1 MKDATCTEKGYSGD
15 TYCKVCGEKVETG
28 QDINALG
35 HDMTKTVSAE
45 VKATCTE
52 AGKEAVKGC
61 SRCDYTEG
69 GEKINALGHDYAS
82 EFTVDK
88 EATCAEAGS
97 KSKHCSRCDEVT
109 EVTPIDKLTTH
120 NYVNGV
126 CSVCDDIFKTTVDG
140 VTYQVMTETGA
151 DGKPV
156 GKLVTLSGNEI
167 PQLAVA
173 VIGTGDDFAV
183 SDGKVTVPSEIT
195 GSGSEQTFVVTK
207 IAEDAFSGV
216 SVTEIVVPA
225 TVTEVGTGAFGT
237 ASTITFKGNTA
248 PSGIAGAITETV
260 TTVNVPEGAA
270 DSYREE
276 LDENANIVEVHTH
289 TYADTWTYDE
299 THHWHA
305 STCGHKTEVSDKAEH
320 TFGDWVTVT
329 EATEDAEG
337 VKERSCSCGY
347 KETAKIDKLAHT
359 IHVKDKGT
367 RVEPTCEKKGS
378 ITYKCT
384 KCGEVMEVEELDATG
399 HKWDAGKVTKEATE
413 TAEGVKTYTCSVCG
427 KTKTEA
433 IPKKETVAPQPG
445 TGTDTPKP
453 ATDDTAAPQKGD
465 AVKDD
470 KTSVKVE
477 VTDVK
482 KKEVEYKE
490 PDGKK
495 AKTVS
500 IPATVKI
507 NGVTYKVTK
516 IADNA
521 FKNNKT
527 VTKVTVGSNIKTIG
541 KNAFY
546 KCTKLKTV
554 KIGKNVTTIGSN
566 AFKGCKKLKTIKITS
581 TKLSSKTVAKNA
593 FKGLTKAT
601 TIKVP
606 KKKLSAYKK
615 LFKQKGLSSKVKV
628 KGY

>member
-1 MKDATCTEKGYSGD
+1 MLK
-15 TYCKVCGEKVETG
+15 
-28 QDINALG
+28 
-35 HDMTKTVSAE
+35 
-45 VKATCTE
+45 
-52 AGKEAVKGC
+52 
-61 SRCDYTEG
+61 
-69 GEKINALGHDYAS
+69 
-82 EFTVDK
+82 
-88 EATCAEAGS
+88 
-97 KSKHCSRCDEVT
+97 VT
-109 EVTPIDKLTTH
+109 EVTPVPKTEHTWDAGEVTKEATCVEKGVLTYTCEVCHETKTADIAINPNNHTGETEVVGAKDATCKEAGFTGDTKCKACGEILIPGTVIDKLTTH
-120 NYVNGV
+120 SYVNGV

-156 GKLVTLSGNEI
+156 GKLVTVSGNDV
-167 PQLAVA
+167 PQVAVA

-207 IAEDAFSGV
+207 LSENAFNGA
-216 SVTEIVVPA
+216 SVTEVVVPA

-305 STCGHKTEVSDKAEH
+305 STCGHETEVSDKAEH
-320 TFGDWVTVT
+320 TFGEWVTVT
-329 EATEDAEG
+329 EATKDAEG

-433 IPKKETVAPQPG
+433 IPKKEAATQEP
-445 TGTDTPKP
+445 PK
-453 ATDDTAAPQKGD
+453 KGD
-465 AVKDD
+465 VVKDD

-477 VTDVK
+477 VSDVK

-490 PDGKK
+490 PANKK

-507 NGVTYKVTK
+507 DGVTYKVTK
-516 IADNA
+516 VDDNA

-541 KNAFY
+541 KNAFSGA
-546 KCTKLKTV
+546 TKLKTV
-554 KIGKNVTTIGSN
+554 SVGKNVTEVGAN
-566 AFKGCKKLKTIKITS
+566 AFKGCSSLTSVTLGSKATKIGANAFNGCKKLKTIKITS
-581 TKLSSKTVAKNA
+581 TKLTSKTVAKNA

-615 LFKQKGLSSKVKV
+615 LFKQKGLSSKVTV

>member
-1 MKDATCTEKGYSGD
+1 MVTKLSE
-15 TYCKVCGEKVETG
+15 
-28 QDINALG
+28 NAFNG
-35 HDMTKTVSAE
+35 
-45 VKATCTE
+45 
-52 AGKEAVKGC
+52 
-61 SRCDYTEG
+61 
-69 GEKINALGHDYAS
+69 AS
-82 EFTVDK
+82 
-88 EATCAEAGS
+88 
-97 KSKHCSRCDEVT
+97 VT
-109 EVTPIDKLTTH
+109 EV
-120 NYVNGV
+120 
-126 CSVCDDIFKTTVDG
+126 
-140 VTYQVMTETGA
+140 
-151 DGKPV
+151 
-156 GKLVTLSGNEI
+156 
-167 PQLAVA
+167 
-173 VIGTGDDFAV
+173 
-183 SDGKVTVPSEIT
+183 
-195 GSGSEQTFVVTK
+195 
-207 IAEDAFSGV
+207 
-216 SVTEIVVPA
+216 VVPA

-305 STCGHKTEVSDKAEH
+305 STCGHETEVSDKAEH
-320 TFGDWVTVT
+320 TFGEWVTVT

-433 IPKKETVAPQPG
+433 IPKKTA
-445 TGTDTPKP
+445 TTPEPPK
-453 ATDDTAAPQKGD
+453 KGD
-465 AVKDD
+465 VVKDD

-477 VTDVK
+477 VSDVK

-490 PDGKK
+490 PANKK

-507 NGVTYKVTK
+507 DGVTYKVTK
-516 IADNA
+516 VDDNA

-541 KNAFY
+541 KNAFSGA
-546 KCTKLKTV
+546 TKLKTV
-554 KIGKNVTTIGSN
+554 KIGKNVTEVGTN
-566 AFKGCKKLKTIKITS
+566 AFKGCSSLTSVTLPSKTTKIGANAFNGCKKLKTIKITS

>member
-1 MKDATCTEKGYSGD
+1 M
-15 TYCKVCGEKVETG
+15 
-28 QDINALG
+28 
-35 HDMTKTVSAE
+35 VSA
-45 VKATCTE
+45 A
-52 AGKEAVKGC
+52 
-61 SRCDYTEG
+61 
-69 GEKINALGHDYAS
+69 I
-82 EFTVDK
+82 FTF
-88 EATCAEAGS
+88 
-97 KSKHCSRCDEVT
+97 
-109 EVTPIDKLTTH
+109 LTVLRDVL
-120 NYVNGV
+120 N
-126 CSVCDDIFKTTVDG
+126 
-140 VTYQVMTETGA
+140 
-151 DGKPV
+151 
-156 GKLVTLSGNEI
+156 I
-167 PQLAVA
+167 P
-173 VIGTGDDFAV
+173 
-183 SDGKVTVPSEIT
+183 
-195 GSGSEQTFVVTK
+195 TFDTK
-207 IAEDAFSGV
+207 
-216 SVTEIVVPA
+216 
-225 TVTEVGTGAFGT
+225 
-237 ASTITFKGNTA
+237 
-248 PSGIAGAITETV
+248 
-260 TTVNVPEGAA
+260 
-270 DSYREE
+270 
-276 LDENANIVEVHTH
+276 
-289 TYADTWTYDE
+289 WTYDD
-299 THHWHA
+299 TYHWHA
-305 STCGHKTEVSDKAEH
+305 ATCGHKEEVADKAEH
-320 TFGDWVTVT
+320 TFGEWTVT
-329 EATEDAEG
+329 QEATEDAEG
-337 VKERSCSCGY
+337 VKERICSCGY

-359 IHVKDKGT
+359 THVKDEGT

-384 KCGEVMEVEELDATG
+384 KCGELMEVVELDATG

-433 IPKKETVAPQPG
+433 IPKKTATTQEP
-445 TGTDTPKP
+445 PK
-453 ATDDTAAPQKGD
+453 KGD
-465 AVKDD
+465 VVADD
-470 KTSVKVE
+470 KASVTVE
-477 VTDVK
+477 VTDVT
-482 KKEVEYKE
+482 KKEVTYKE

-554 KIGKNVTTIGSN
+554 KIGKNVTEIGAN
-566 AFKGCKKLKTIKITS
+566 AFKGCSSLTSVTLGSKATKIGANAFNGCKKLKTIKITS